1 MFFYKK
7 LIFLSIILSF
17 PFCSISAQKV
27 LKGKIK
33 RFIPKTFT
41 VNFEQ
46 SFVSSLSGKI
56 KKSMGLIDYKFPGK
70 IKLEINK
77 PDQIIYI
84 SNKKKSW
91 HYTAPFI
98 KGEPGQLTIR
108 PKGSMLLSEFFDKL
122 SYGLKNN
129 KYYDVKKIKNNVV
142 ISFKSKTSEKLG
154 INQGTLRFDGPKN
167 LLFKN
172 IKGIDIAYKDKKSVT
187 IKFLTVKENPKFNN
201 DHFSFT
207 PPPNT
212 RIAR

>member
-1 MFFYKK
+1 MVVSKKILLLFFV
-7 LIFLSIILSF
+7 LVF
-17 PFCSISAQKV
+17 PFSSISAKKV
-27 LKGKIK
+27 KSKTTS

-41 VNFEQ
+41 ISFEQ

-56 KKSMGLIDYKFPGK
+56 KKSKGMIDYKYPGK

-98 KGEPGQLTIR
+98 EGEPGQLTIR

-122 SYGLKNN
+122 SFGLNNN
-129 KYYDVKKIKNNVV
+129 KYYDIKKDNKNV
-142 ISFKSKTSEKLG
+142 IVSFKSITSEKLG
-154 INQGTLRFDGPKN
+154 INQGTLKFKDSKK
-167 LLFKN
+167 LHFKN
-172 IKGIDIAYKDKKSVT
+172 IEGIDIAYKDKKSVS
-187 IKFLTVKENPKFNN
+187 IKFLTIQENPKFEN

-207 PPPNT
+207 APKNT
-212 RIAR
+212 RISR